1 LNLSRF
7 IASRLSGSKDN
18 ASNYSRPVVII
29 GVVSIVLSL
38 SVMII
43 ATSVVT
49 GFKTSIT
56 QKMAGVA
63 SHITITNLDNN
74 TSFETKPLVKDIDL
88 MNSVLSTP
96 NVRHIQPYALKHA
109 IIKTKKEIQGILIK
123 GVDKNFDWDAFAPNM
138 IEGKPINPSDSSSQ
152 NKVMVAGALAK
163 ALGLKLGDTLF
174 TYYISQPKRL
184 LSERVIRDH
193 SSTLFYS
200 TLDDS
205 PSRISPEGTYVT
217 SSKNVSNFFEYIEK
231 DSITP
236 TAPRAIKLQVA
247 AIFETGIYEL
257 DQQLMMSSISLVQD
271 MYGWTPN
278 NISGY
283 EVFVNDFDQLADTYQ
298 SVAFITPQELYPSD
312 IRSNYPEI
320 FEWLP
325 AIDVN
330 GIIIVVLM
338 VLVAM
343 MAMLSTLLILIME
356 KTYVVGIL
364 KSLGMSNWGLI
375 KTFFWH
381 GTYIYSRGFI
391 IGNIIGIGLVLI
403 QYFWQ
408 PIKLDQNS
416 YYLSYVPVSVDWVR
430 YLIINVGTFLVCAP
444 IIFLPTLIVVKI
456 SPVKAIR
463 LD

>member
-1 LNLSRF
+1 
-7 IASRLSGSKDN
+7 
-18 ASNYSRPVVII
+18 VVII

-38 SVMII
+38 SVMIV

-49 GFKTSIT
+49 GFKKSIT
-56 QKMAGVA
+56 EKMSGVA

-74 TSFETKPLVKDIDL
+74 TSFETKPLVKDIDF
-88 MNSVLSTP
+88 MNSILSTQ

-109 IIKTKKEIQGILIK
+109 IIKTKQEIQGILIK
-123 GVDKNFDWDAFAPNM
+123 GVDENYDWKAFSPNM
-138 IEGKPINPSDSSSQ
+138 LAGNRIDPSDTLAQ

-174 TYYISQPKRL
+174 TYYISQPRRL
-184 LSERVIRDH
+184 LSQRVIKDH
-193 SSTLFYS
+193 SSTVFYS
-200 TLDDS
+200 ML
-205 PSRISPEGTYVT
+205 PNEQLMGPEGMYST
-217 SSKNVSNFFEYIEK
+217 SNPEVYKYFQYITE
-231 DSITP
+231 DSISSI
-236 TAPRAIKLQVA
+236 APRAVKLRVA
-247 AIFETGIYEL
+247 GIFETGIYEL
-257 DQQLMMSSISLVQD
+257 DQQLVIGSLGLVQD
-271 MYGWTPN
+271 MYGWTNN

-283 EVFVNDFDQLADTYQ
+283 EVYVNDFDQLPQTYQ
-298 SVAFITPQELYPSD
+298 SVAFLTPQELYPSD

-330 GIIIVVLM
+330 GIIIIILM

-356 KTYVVGIL
+356 KTYIVGIL
-364 KSLGMSNWGLI
+364 KSLGMSNWELI

-381 GTYIYSRGFI
+381 GTYIYTRGFI
-391 IGNIIGIGLVLI
+391 IGNIIGVGLVLI
-403 QYFWQ
+403 QFFWQ
-408 PIKLDQNS
+408 PLKLDQDS
-416 YYLSYVPVSVDWVR
+416 YYLSYVPVNIDWLR
-430 YLIINVGTFLVCAP
+430 YILINVGTFLVCAP
-444 IIFLPTLIVVKI
+444 IIFLPTLMVVKI

>member
-1 LNLSRF
+1 M
-7 IASRLSGSKDN
+7 
-18 ASNYSRPVVII
+18 
-29 GVVSIVLSL
+29 SIVLSL
-38 SVMII
+38 SVMIV

-49 GFKTSIT
+49 GFKSSIT
-56 QKMAGVA
+56 QKMSGVA

-74 TSFETKPLVKDIDL
+74 TSFETKPLVKEVDL
-88 MNSVLSTP
+88 MNTILSTP

-109 IIKTKKEIQGILIK
+109 IIKTQKEIQGILIK
-123 GVDKNFDWDAFAPNM
+123 GVDKSFDWEAFAPN
-138 IEGKPINPSDSSSQ
+138 ILEGKQIDPGDSVAQ

-163 ALGLKLGDTLF
+163 ALGLKVGDTLF
-174 TYYISQPKRL
+174 TYYISQPRRL
-184 LSERVIRDH
+184 LTERVVRDH
-193 SSTLFYS
+193 SSTMFYS
-200 TLDDS
+200 MLDDD
-205 PSRISPEGTYVT
+205 PSRISPEGTYTT
-217 SSKNVSNFFEYIEK
+217 SNAQVHGFFEYIEQ

-236 TAPRAIKLQVA
+236 TAPRATKLQVQ

-257 DQQLMMSSISLVQD
+257 DQQLVISSIGLVQG
-271 MYGWTPN
+271 MYGWTSE

-283 EVFVNDFDQLADTYQ
+283 EVFVNDFDQLSDTYQ
-298 SVAFITPQELYPSD
+298 AVSFITPQELYPSD
-312 IRSNYPEI
+312 IRANYPEI

-330 GIIIVVLM
+330 GIIIIVLM

-403 QYFWQ
+403 QFFWQ

-430 YLIINVGTFLVCAP
+430 YLLINVGTFLVCAP